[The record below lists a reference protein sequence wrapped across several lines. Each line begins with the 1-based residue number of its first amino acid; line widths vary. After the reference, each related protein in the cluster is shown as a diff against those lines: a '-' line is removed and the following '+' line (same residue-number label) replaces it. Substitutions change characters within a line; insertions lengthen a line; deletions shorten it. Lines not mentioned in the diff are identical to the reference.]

1 MRATRVVVRCVD
13 ARTREPLPRAT
24 WRLVAADGAAD
35 VGGPDAGVA
44 VRLGVTY
51 EIAASLRAWRPT
63 SATTPPGASDPERAR
78 PGAFAVQFSGSDFD
92 GDEPGPLV
100 VEVAFEP
107 VALRVTVVL
116 VEETPTDAATFLDD
130 VAVSLGGTAAT
141 RDRALTLP
149 LEALAAAGGT
159 LRLPVAALGSRHVLV
174 GPSELVHD
182 LEGAG
187 VDGDHEATLQLT
199 MRAASVEADAL
210 EAKDDG
216 VALAKVDGATVAVA
230 PYDAGYAGGTLL
242 LDAGRPR
249 PAVVELGRAYRV
261 SARCDRMRLVSGDR
275 FEIKPADVLALPPG
289 GVSTISV
296 VLARMLRATATLCVR
311 ALYDVARDRE
321 TPLQSAARAYD
332 GAAFLAVDAAGRHGE
347 LDAAH
352 EDPVRDDP
360 PSEYAAVT
368 IRAASDEGRGEGQ
381 GMGVARGA
389 VEISVPPSGAV
400 EARAAL
406 RGWAQLPPYKFV
418 ARPDA
423 SEPAHV
429 ALVMVPALV
438 ALRAVD
444 GATGKPLQDQAAVEA
459 WLEPA
464 DDGDTAVRLPC
475 CAAHGPPAR
484 VRPGARY
491 VLKVKAPKRRLASPA
506 LVGGVLGGGAHG
518 DELVFEDEHWWDAS
532 TKLRTAY
539 GERPFS
545 SKEPVVLELVA
556 ALEPSRSKLRISV
569 VADDAPSALGAGV
582 RVRRRGLP
590 DLRCRPGDVA
600 VDGLPARQVEA
611 LVDGLL
617 PGHVQLRP
625 RDAVTLIA
633 GGTQDVVVQLRPASV
648 VARCVDARSHAPL
661 DLGRV
666 RLAPREPSAA
676 GLEHARGRP
685 PVVVDVAA
693 WRPCVVTSHVADGA
707 APDDPA
713 LHAVPARVGGK
724 LVAPVYAYGVTFD
737 DGTRDV
743 VPAAALRG
751 ARWGVLD
758 SRADGDGKLDWG
770 VLATRPAEASYA
782 VGDRVEA
789 PRGAAQAYVAGVVA
803 SALDGGRYGIDFDGE
818 SRTDVVAGAALRPE
832 RWTATFRCY
841 LPVGLACEARHAT
854 RGLYDVAA
862 DLPGYRQVSHLE
874 PVLFEAKNG
883 TREKTMVDAVV
894 YTADDFSRG
903 PLDVAVA
910 LAPSSCAVDVRVVD
924 AASGADLPLADFVC
938 GDEHRDAPGVL
949 ELAGSD
955 LTAPRRVDALL
966 DGYDDVDA
974 SRGRVLPVPGGVA
987 PVVVRLRV
995 FSVRLSALS
1004 LSARKRRPAAVRR
1017 ARGASARLRGR
1028 RRQADAVRPRRSVL
1042 VVLGRSYD
1050 LRVVHESMRQRDLL
1064 DPQRFERLDFL
1075 RAGPLARAPGAP
1087 AAAPPP
1093 DPLTL
1098 TVHLEPYR
1106 CSIDLAVVDAF
1117 GDDLPDAQVK
1127 LGCYLVGTRRGV
1139 VDLDLTDRAVV
1150 GA

>member
-1 MRATRVVVRCVD
+1 
-13 ARTREPLPRAT
+13 
-24 WRLVAADGAAD
+24 
-35 VGGPDAGVA
+35 
-44 VRLGVTY
+44 
-51 EIAASLRAWRPT
+51 
-63 SATTPPGASDPERAR
+63 
-78 PGAFAVQFSGSDFD
+78 
-92 GDEPGPLV
+92 
-100 VEVAFEP
+100 
-107 VALRVTVVL
+107 
-116 VEETPTDAATFLDD
+116 
-130 VAVSLGGTAAT
+130 
-141 RDRALTLP
+141 
-149 LEALAAAGGT
+149 
-159 LRLPVAALGSRHVLV
+159 
-174 GPSELVHD
+174 
-182 LEGAG
+182 
-187 VDGDHEATLQLT
+187 
-199 MRAASVEADAL
+199 
-210 EAKDDG
+210 
-216 VALAKVDGATVAVA
+216 
-230 PYDAGYAGGTLL
+230 
-242 LDAGRPR
+242 
-249 PAVVELGRAYRV
+249 
-261 SARCDRMRLVSGDR
+261 
-275 FEIKPADVLALPPG
+275 
-289 GVSTISV
+289 
-296 VLARMLRATATLCVR
+296 
-311 ALYDVARDRE
+311 
-321 TPLQSAARAYD
+321 
-332 GAAFLAVDAAGRHGE
+332 
-347 LDAAH
+347 
-352 EDPVRDDP
+352 
-360 PSEYAAVT
+360 
-368 IRAASDEGRGEGQ
+368 
-381 GMGVARGA
+381 
-389 VEISVPPSGAV
+389 
-400 EARAAL
+400 
-406 RGWAQLPPYKFV
+406 
-418 ARPDA
+418 
-423 SEPAHV
+423 
-429 ALVMVPALV
+429 MVPALV

-532 TKLRTAY
+532 TKLRTATAS
-539 GERPFS
+539 GRS

-582 RVRRRGLP
+582 R
-590 DLRCRPGDVA
+590 
-600 VDGLPARQVEA
+600 VEA

-874 PVLFEAKNG
+874 PVLFEAKKFLRRADTGRVVAVFSAARNPVAVPLDVPLVFVVDAK
-883 TREKTMVDAVV
+883 RHAQKTMVDAVV

-938 GDEHRDAPGVL
+938 GDEHFGTRRGVL

-995 FSVRLSALS
+995 FRVRLSAVR
-1004 LSARKRRPAAVRR
+1004 SAAAPAALLD
-1017 ARGASARLRGR
+1017 ARVLERVDGGACAPALSRDGVAEAGVSSASPTASAAPGTASGSGR
-1028 RRQADAVRPRRSVL
+1028 SATPRVADAADAVRPRRSVL

-1087 AAAPPP
+1087 AAALP